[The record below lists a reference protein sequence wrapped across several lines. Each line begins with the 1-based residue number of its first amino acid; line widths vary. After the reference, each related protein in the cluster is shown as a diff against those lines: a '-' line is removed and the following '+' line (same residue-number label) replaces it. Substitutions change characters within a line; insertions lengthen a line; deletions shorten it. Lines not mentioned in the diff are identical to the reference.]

1 MKTAKFQWTTE
12 FNTRPVCRKK
22 VKSEVFFIQYL
33 THMMWCAQWERGT
46 HFTCWWISNVKKSCG
61 FGYWDNNK
69 TILKVGCKLTM
80 SMPRLLEHRESHNSI
95 GQSSLFMYKTIVP
108 HYRNLDHVSNKTEYT
123 LTLEIVYQSK
133 SETEID
139 LKEKCLKQDEE
150 LKGNTGRPEKN
161 SQIWTTWQYQ

>member
-1 MKTAKFQWTTE
+1 
-12 FNTRPVCRKK
+12 
-22 VKSEVFFIQYL
+22 
-33 THMMWCAQWERGT
+33 MWV
-46 HFTCWWISNVKKSCG
+46 WILGQQQNHLEAPQ
-61 FGYWDNNK
+61 N
-69 TILKVGCKLTM
+69 VGCKLIM

-108 HYRNLDHVSNKTEYT
+108 HYRNLDHVSHKTEHT

-150 LKGNTGRPEKN
+150 LRGSTGRPEKN
-161 SQIWTTWQYQ
+161 SHRHGPLDNTSKPYWLKVLSDGFPFNTYCLNGKEKTQQKKNIRVQTYCLQK